1 MTDHLRIILLLFVVA
16 AAIVGTS
23 GYSAIQADRSTD
35 VAVVDDDQA
44 YIVIDETEDEIANG
58 STGTALEV
66 TNQFAEPVEVTATP
80 THSPDG
86 ITVEG
91 FDSTSIEV
99 EETAGLQV
107 RCGDSRMS
115 DGTITVDLTAEGD
128 ETSFETSDEAVTVR
142 CTNASA

>member
-1 MTDHLRIILLLFVVA
+1 MTDHFRVILLLFVVA

-91 FDSTSIEV
+91 FDSSPV
-99 EETAGLQV
+99 GVGNTADLKV

>member
-1 MTDHLRIILLLFVVA
+1 VTDHLRVILLLFVVA

-23 GYSAIQADRSTD
+23 GYSMVQADRSTD

-44 YIVIDETEDEIANG
+44 YLVIDETETDIPNG

-66 TNQFAEPVEVTATP
+66 TNQFAEPVEVTATS

-91 FDSTSIEV
+91 FDSSPVEV
-99 EETAGLQV
+99 GNTADLKV
-107 RCGDSRMS
+107 RCGDSQTS
-115 DGTITVDLTAEGD
+115 AKTITVDLTAEGD
-128 ETSFETSDEAVTVR
+128 ETSFETSDEAVTVQ
-142 CTNASA
+142 CTNVSA

>member
-107 RCGDSRMS
+107 RCGDSQTS
-115 DGTITVDLTAEGD
+115 AETITVDLTAEGD

>member
-58 STGTALEV
+58 STGTALTV

-91 FDSTSIEV
+91 FNSTSIEV
-99 EETAGLQV
+99 EETASLQV

-128 ETSFETSDEAVTVR
+128 ETSFETSDEVTVQ

>member
-1 MTDHLRIILLLFVVA
+1 VTDHIRLILLLFVVA

-23 GYSAIQADRSTD
+23 GYSMVQADRSTD

-44 YIVIDETEDEIANG
+44 YIVIDETETDIPNG

-91 FDSTSIEV
+91 FDSSPVEV
-99 EETAGLQV
+99 RNTADLKV
-107 RCGDSRMS
+107 RCGDSQTS
-115 DGTITVDLTAEGD
+115 ANTITVDLTAEGD
-128 ETSFETSDEAVTVR
+128 ETSFETSDEAVTVQ
-142 CTNASA
+142 CTNVSA

>member
-1 MTDHLRIILLLFVVA
+1 VTDHIRLILLLFVVA

-23 GYSAIQADRSTD
+23 GYSMVQADRSTD

-44 YIVIDETEDEIANG
+44 YIVIDETETDIPNG

-91 FDSTSIEV
+91 FDSSPVEV
-99 EETAGLQV
+99 GNTADLKV
-107 RCGDSRMS
+107 RCSDSQTS
-115 DGTITVDLTAEGD
+115 AETITVDLTAEGD
-128 ETSFETSDEAVTVR
+128 ETSFETSDEAVMVQ